1 MDDTAIGPR
10 GLGSAALAAGL
21 SIVTTGTSSAVRPD
35 VLRLL
40 QLLSTDAV
48 RWWPGAAGGGAGP
61 TQHGALHRAGG
72 DLSSWLQFLSEIY

>member
-40 QLLSTDAV
+40 QLLSTDPV
-48 RWWPGAAGGGAGP
+48 RWWPGRQAAARA
-61 TQHGALHRAGG
+61 QHNTARFIGR
-72 DLSSWLQFLSEIY
+72 EET